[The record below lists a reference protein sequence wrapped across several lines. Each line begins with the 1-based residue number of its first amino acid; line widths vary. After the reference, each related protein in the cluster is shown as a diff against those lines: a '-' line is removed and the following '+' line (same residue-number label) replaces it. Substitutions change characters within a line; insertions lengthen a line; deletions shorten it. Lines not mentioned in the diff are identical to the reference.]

1 VSADLIN
8 LRNARKNKQRS
19 ESEKLAEVNRA
30 KFGRSKNE
38 KKITAANKLLEMKSL
53 DGLKRET

>member
-19 ESEKLAEVNRA
+19 AAEKHAEENRA
-30 KFGRSKNE
+30 KFGRAKNE
-38 KKITAANKLLEMKSL
+38 KKITAAIKAIELKSL
-53 DGLKRET
+53 DGHKRDS